1 MQVQVNTTGLPNKE
15 SLDRWA
21 EQYLQD
27 ELARFRHDITRI
39 EVHLSDENGGKAGGA
54 DKRCLLEVRLAHHQP
69 LAVHHDADSQDLAVR
84 GAADKLK
91 RLVEHTVDR
100 GRDNRHRERESI
112 RKDGVPDADQ
122 ADAAAL

>member
-27 ELARFRHDITRI
+27 ELERFRHDITRI
-39 EVHLSDENGGKAGGA
+39 EVHLSDENGGKAGGG
-54 DKRCLLEVRLAHHQP
+54 DKRCTLEARLAHHQP
-69 LAVHHDADSQDLAVR
+69 LAVHHDGGNQDEAFR

-91 RLVEHTVDR
+91 RMVENTIER
-100 GRDNRHRERESI
+100 SRDKSHRERDSI
-112 RKDGVPDADQ
+112 RKDGVPG
-122 ADAAAL
+122 AAADVDAP